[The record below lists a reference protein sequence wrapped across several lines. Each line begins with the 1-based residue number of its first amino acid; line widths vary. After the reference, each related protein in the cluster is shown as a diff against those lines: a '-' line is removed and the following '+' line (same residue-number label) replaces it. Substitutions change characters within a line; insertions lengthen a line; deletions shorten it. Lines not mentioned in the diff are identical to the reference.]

1 MVVRM
6 DRSILLR
13 RLVHC
18 LVALAPLYYL
28 LPVELPGVPVRRW
41 HLLIAFFV
49 LVMAFEALRLRRG
62 VTFLGLRPHERH
74 SIASFAWAAAGI
86 TAALWLMPMEIA
98 TPVLIGMGLVD
109 PMIGEMRRIG
119 ASPPFRVLLPLVVY
133 AVICIVTLSLMV
145 EGQAGAIIAISVLGA
160 ALAIGAERLRL
171 PGGIDDD
178 FLMIVVPGS
187 MMSIMWLVI

>member
-1 MVVRM
+1 M

-62 VTFLGLRPHERH
+62 VTFLGLRPHERNT
-74 SIASFAWAAAGI
+74 IASFAWAAAGI

-109 PMIGEMRRIG
+109 PLVGEMRRFG
-119 ASPPFRVLLPLVVY
+119 ASPPLRMSLPLLVY
-133 AVICIVTLSLMV
+133 AMICMITLSLMV
-145 EGQAGAIIAISVLGA
+145 EGQTGAIVAVSALGA
-160 ALAIGAERLRL
+160 VLAVGAERLRL
-171 PGGIDDD
+171 PGGVDDD